1 MSTGEVKVLD
11 SRFSGCIMIGNPF
24 EIHEIHNLW
33 LVFMAI
39 FGNSIQGFHDWIQW
53 NAEA

>member
-24 EIHEIHNLW
+24 EIHEI
-33 LVFMAI
+33 
-39 FGNSIQGFHDWIQW
+39 QRFHSFPASRRLIIH
-53 NAEA
+53 